1 MLETNILDQVRNIF
15 QPLEARYTFHITC
28 NPKHEQARELIDF
41 LNEIASCSDK
51 LSCRLT
57 ETETSGPEFTL
68 LKEEQETGIKFRAIP
83 GGHEFSSLLL
93 AVLNADGKGK
103 NLPDESIDRRIRA
116 LKGTIRLQTYVSLTC
131 TNCPDIVQALNIMAL
146 LNPHI
151 THEMIDGALFQEE
164 ADALKIQ
171 AVPSVYANGKQFH
184 VGRSSLGELLQKL
197 EDTFGS
203 LPQEDAAPVPRKFD
217 LLVLGGG
224 PAGTSAAIYSARK
237 GLRVAIIAERIG
249 GQVKETVGI
258 ENLISIPQTTGLQL
272 ADALKNHIG
281 HYPVEVFENRR
292 IEKAE
297 LQGKEKKVFSG
308 EVKFTNDEMIKLVQS
323 SPDKRQDVFA
333 EIMHPE
339 IAKAMEAADAEP
351 NADTPVPM
359 PTADPEQF
367 KTYQVPDEFMRVY
380 KTLSTATEMMKNT
393 WKRVLK
399 NNQSYLSDPEKQKVL
414 RFAMQRPALY
424 LNELE
429 ACMEQILAET
439 LEEAEKTA

>member
-1 MLETNILDQVRNIF
+1 MLETNILDQVRSIF

-57 ETETSGPEFTL
+57 ETETPGPEFTL

-103 NLPDESIDRRIRA
+103 NLPDESIGRRIRA

-184 VGRSSLGELLQKL
+184 VGRGSLGELLQKL

-258 ENLISIPQTTGLQL
+258 ENLISIPQTTGSQL

-297 LQGKEKKVFSG
+297 LQGKEKRSFPVV
-308 EVKFTNDEMIKLVQS
+308 E
-323 SPDKRQDVFA
+323 KR
-333 EIMHPE
+333 
-339 IAKAMEAADAEP
+339 
-351 NADTPVPM
+351 
-359 PTADPEQF
+359 
-367 KTYQVPDEFMRVY
+367 
-380 KTLSTATEMMKNT
+380 
-393 WKRVLK
+393 
-399 NNQSYLSDPEKQKVL
+399 L
-414 RFAMQRPALY
+414 RLLP
-424 LNELE
+424 
-429 ACMEQILAET
+429 
-439 LEEAEKTA
+439 